1 MVATKIGLA
10 ISGFSTIK
18 PKIVDVLICN
28 DLGPGFLV
36 GRKVLNDWNLSIH
49 YKDGTETWQAG
60 ELTVAALTAGQAA
73 RYNDGLYEA
82 RNRALAEWRPAHTLV
97 NPQRG
102 ESLCYQW
109 SNIPQEQINP
119 PPLGN
124 TRVQSVQRQK
134 ELVPATPASAVKGN
148 RSFAAV
154 TAAPPPVPLERRI
167 SPNPNIENDK
177 QGKRSVPRAG
187 KSTQPVNPGN
197 LSFAKAGVPSN
208 ASMQLPPKAGN
219 TQGDILFRA
228 ASSVVLPPRSI
239 RKIQVNYPALANP
252 PTKKTTPFSAGRY

>member
-36 GRKVLNDWNLSIH
+36 RRKVLNDWNLSIH

-82 RNRALAEWRPAHTLV
+82 SNRALAEWRPAHTLV

-119 PPLGN
+119 PPLGIP
-124 TRVQSVQRQK
+124 VCS
-134 ELVPATPASAVKGN
+134 
-148 RSFAAV
+148 RS
-154 TAAPPPVPLERRI
+154 
-167 SPNPNIENDK
+167 NN
-177 QGKRSVPRAG
+177 KRS
-187 KSTQPVNPGN
+187 
-197 LSFAKAGVPSN
+197 
-208 ASMQLPPKAGN
+208 
-219 TQGDILFRA
+219 LF
-228 ASSVVLPPRSI
+228 LPPRHPLS
-239 RKIQVNYPALANP
+239 KVTVLLLPLP
-252 PTKKTTPFSAGRY
+252 PPHHPFH